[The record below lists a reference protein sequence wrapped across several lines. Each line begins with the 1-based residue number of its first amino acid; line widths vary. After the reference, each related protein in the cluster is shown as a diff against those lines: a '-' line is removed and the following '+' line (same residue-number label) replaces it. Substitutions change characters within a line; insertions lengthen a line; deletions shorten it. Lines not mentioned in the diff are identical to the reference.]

1 MTAPDLNFTI
11 ETAEALQFAASPHI
25 AFKLRVSAGSAQSIH
40 AVILKC
46 QIHLETG
53 RRRYSA
59 AEQQRL
65 ADLFGEPN
73 RWDQTLRS
81 MLWTNTS
88 VIVPAFVG
96 SAVTDLHAPCTFDFN
111 AAATKYFAGV
121 DDGEIPVAFYFN
133 GTFFYEGE
141 LGHVQAAHVSWEK
154 ETSYRMRVRLWR
166 ELMDAYYP
174 NTAWLCLE
182 REAFEQLY
190 AYKIKHGIPT
200 FEKALTRAMESANR

>member
-25 AFKLRVSAGSAQSIH
+25 VFKLRVSSGSSQSIH

-46 QIHLETG
+46 QIHLEVG

-59 AEQQRL
+59 AEQERL
-65 ADLFGEPN
+65 ADLFGEPS

-88 VIVPAFVG
+88 VIVPAFIET
-96 SAVTDLHAPCTFDFN
+96 AVTDLHAPCTFDFN

-121 DDGEIPVAFYFN
+121 EDGEIQVAFYFN
-133 GTFFYEGE
+133 GTFFYEGD
-141 LGHVQAAHVSWEK
+141 LGHVQVAHISWEK
-154 ETSYRMRVRLWR
+154 EASYRMPVRLWR
-166 ELMDAYYP
+166 QLMDDYYP

-182 REAFEQLY
+182 RDAFEQLN
-190 AYKIKHGIPT
+190 AYKIKHGVPT
-200 FEKALTRAMESANR
+200 FEKALALAMESANR